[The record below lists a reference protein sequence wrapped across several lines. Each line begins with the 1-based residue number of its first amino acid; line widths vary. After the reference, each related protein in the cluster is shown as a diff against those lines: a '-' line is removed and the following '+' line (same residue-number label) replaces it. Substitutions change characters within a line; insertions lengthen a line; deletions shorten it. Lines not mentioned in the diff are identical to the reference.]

1 MPDVSYD
8 ILDKTTIIT
17 LKDSLDIITKHKG
30 AQDEYYEPI
39 LKVLEYYMTPIE
51 FKEFMSE
58 HQKQLDSWVEPRENY
73 N

>member
-30 AQDEYYEPI
+30 VQDEYYEPI